1 MGIAKILVVGA
12 IQGKLKKAFEK
23 ISKLQAKQNFDLAL
37 IIGDVFGSTSDNDAT
52 ADLSALLGGQINIP
66 LATYYTTGSSPFPD
80 PVQQKL
86 EADEDVCPNLFFL
99 GRKGT
104 FTTTEGVKIVN
115 LGGNLIQNEAQT
127 AEAIGKCDSRYLD
140 NDARGLHG
148 ANSAHILLTNE
159 WPKNINHG
167 SQIRLPEELK
177 SQSSS
182 QSVSNLCEALKPWY
196 HFSSSPES
204 LWEREPFEHVLE
216 YHSLDQPSVTRF
228 KSLPSVASPTK
239 EWMTAFSLDTSRP
252 PSTVGPPTKSPF
264 QASSPSR
271 KRPADEG
278 NYQRYDRGGRHQ
290 GRHNKRA
297 RGNRFDSSDCF
308 MCLNKS
314 DFKTHMVV
322 SIGEESMVT
331 TQRGP
336 LSTMSTFPQLS
347 SSGHAMIIPHYH
359 AADELAHGKRSVEE
373 VANEFKEMNKFRM
386 ALSKMV
392 GSKSQ
397 GQLGT
402 VCWEV
407 RRNGIRHHHWSL
419 IACHADKI
427 KNGLVEAAFK
437 VAREQHGYP
446 ALENCDPESQ
456 LPSDSDYFRVWTWV
470 SNPVEMA
477 DQTNGDATDD
487 QNVGTSTSMF
497 FPLSED
503 LKFNIW
509 FGREVMAGLLKLE
522 DRVNWMHALLRKDGS
537 EQTAEEE
544 DAEGLKRDF
553 EDFDFAMK

>member
-1 MGIAKILVVGA
+1 MVVGA
-12 IQGKLKKAFEK
+12 LEGKLKKAFEK

-37 IIGDVFGSTSDNDAT
+37 IVGDVFGSTSDDDAT
-52 ADLSALLGGQINIP
+52 ADLNALLGGQIKVP
-66 LATYYTTGSSPFPD
+66 LATYYTSGSSPFPD
-80 PVQQKL
+80 SVQQKL
-86 EADEDVCPNLFFL
+86 EADQDVCPNLFFL

-115 LGGNLIQNEAQT
+115 LGGNLNPNEVQN
-127 AEAIGKCDSRYLD
+127 AEAISKVDPRYLD
-140 NDARGLHG
+140 TDARGLHG

-159 WPKNINHG
+159 WPKNIGNG
-167 SQIRLPEELK
+167 SQISFPEELQ

-182 QSVSNLCEALKPWY
+182 QSISNLCEALKPWY

-204 LWEREPFEHVLE
+204 VWEREPFEHALE
-216 YHSLDQPSVTRF
+216 YHSLEQPSVTRF
-228 KSLPSVASPTK
+228 KSLASVANPTK

-252 PSTVGPPTKSPF
+252 PPTVGPPSKSPF
-264 QASSPSR
+264 QRASPSR
-271 KRPADEG
+271 KRPADEE

-308 MCLNKS
+308 MCLNKT

-359 AADELAHGKRSVEE
+359 AADELAHGKRSVQE
-373 VANEFKEMNKFRM
+373 VGNEFTEMNKFRM

-392 GSKSQ
+392 GCKSQ

-407 RRNGIRHHHWSL
+407 HRNGIRHHHWSL

-427 KNGLVEAAFK
+427 KNGLVDAAFK
-437 VAREQHGYP
+437 VSREQHEYP
-446 ALENCDPESQ
+446 ALEKCDPESQ
-456 LPSDSDYFRVWTWV
+456 LSSQTDYFRVWTWV

-477 DQTNGDATDD
+477 DQTNGDGAED
-487 QNVGTSTSMF
+487 QKVGTSTSMF

-537 EQTAEEE
+537 EQVAEEE

-553 EDFDFAMK
+553 EEFDFAMK